1 MGAIGHAGAIQVHH
15 LAGETVLDAVHA
27 LAGAHKAPLLPFGV
41 GIIPQLDLSAVLGVV
56 ILYFNNLAVCS
67 GDGIKLILS
76 NNGLS
81 NFLDSWQCSAQP
93 PSKASSI

>member
-76 NNGLS
+76 NNCLS
-81 NFLDSWQCSAQP
+81 NFLGSHV
-93 PSKASSI
+93 